1 MNTDASYV
9 VIHDRVISGYFATS
23 GLSPSAVA
31 TGLPSG
37 MAPWCRHVEGQRKWR
52 EQIVEQ
58 LHRSGYTMVNITGA
72 LQVTQMPPEG
82 ERITHTYNMIPTL
95 SGVAMNGEAFTLR
108 VAWENAW

>member
-1 MNTDASYV
+1 
-9 VIHDRVISGYFATS
+9 
-23 GLSPSAVA
+23 
-31 TGLPSG
+31 
-37 MAPWCRHVEGQRKWR
+37 
-52 EQIVEQ
+52 
-58 LHRSGYTMVNITGA
+58 MVNITGA